1 MKQGWEIKILDDVCT
16 FERGLTYAKG
26 DEVNISSKGVL
37 RSNNVDLSTNT
48 LNFDEIKYLRED
60 FEIPAKKKVRKNSL
74 LMCISNG
81 SKIHLGKVALIDD
94 DIDYAFGG
102 FMGLLIPDETIIHP
116 RYFYYSLISPM
127 YKSFVK
133 GLSDGAN
140 INNLKFADIK
150 SFSIAVPPLTE
161 QERIVEILDREFESI
176 DALKANAERNLQHAK
191 DLFQSALKQEL
202 QPKEGWSISTLGD
215 VCDIQGGSTP
225 KRTEKAFWDN
235 GTYPWF
241 TVEDIREQ
249 GRIITDTK
257 QKITKLAWEKLR
269 VFPKNTVLLCC
280 TASLG
285 EYALTKIPLTSNQQ
299 FNGLSIKDENL
310 LNPMYLLHYCSTL
323 KDKLLALSGKATIDF
338 VATGKVK
345 QIEISF
351 PSLVEQGMVVARL
364 DKLKEHCSALE
375 ENYTKTIALCDD
387 MKQALLRKAFNGEL

>member
-1 MKQGWEIKILDDVCT
+1 MKQDWEIKSISDVCLSLDDGDWIEKKNQSTKGIRLIQTGNIGCGEYRDKSEKAKYISEETFRTLKCT
-16 FERGLTYAKG
+16 EVVAG
-26 DEVNISSKGVL
+26 DILVSRLPDPVGRACIVPY
-37 RSNNVDLSTNT
+37 LSTKCITAVDCSIVKLNPKIISAKWFIYYT
-48 LNFDEIKYLRED
+48 LSAEYKTKVIAECSGTTRDRISR
-60 FEIPAKKKVRKNSL
+60 KKLSVISL
-74 LMCISNG
+74 PI
-81 SKIHLGKVALIDD
+81 
-94 DIDYAFGG
+94 
-102 FMGLLIPDETIIHP
+102 
-116 RYFYYSLISPM
+116 
-127 YKSFVK
+127 
-133 GLSDGAN
+133 
-140 INNLKFADIK
+140 
-150 SFSIAVPPLTE
+150 PPLAE
-161 QERIVEILDREFESI
+161 QERIVEILDREFERI
-176 DALKANAERNLQHAK
+176 DALKVNAEHNLQHAK

-202 QPKEGWSISTLGD
+202 QPKEGWDISTLGD

-249 GRIITDTK
+249 GRIITNTK
-257 QKITKLAWEKLR
+257 QKITKLAWDKLR

-323 KDKLLALSGKATIDF
+323 KDKLFTLSGKTTIDF

-351 PSLVEQGMVVARL
+351 PSLVEQGKVVARL
-364 DKLKEHCSALE
+364 DKLKEHCTALE

>member
-150 SFSIAVPPLTE
+150 SFSIAVPPLAE
-161 QERIVEILDREFESI
+161 QERVVGILDKEFERI
-176 DALKANAERNLQHAK
+176 DALKANAEQNLQHAK

-202 QPKEGWSISTLGD
+202 QPKEGWETM
-215 VCDIQGGSTP
+215 
-225 KRTEKAFWDN
+225 R
-235 GTYPWF
+235 
-241 TVEDIREQ
+241 
-249 GRIITDTK
+249 
-257 QKITKLAWEKLR
+257 
-269 VFPKNTVLLCC
+269 
-280 TASLG
+280 LG
-285 EYALTKIPLTSNQQ
+285 EFAHMKAGDFVKASD
-299 FNGLSIKDENL
+299 IKDEYFEGSFPCYGGNGL
-310 LNPMYLLHYCSTL
+310 RGFVSEPNREGEFCLIGRQGALCGNIHIAKGVFRATEHAVVVSPYFQLPIKLVYYLLVSLNLNQYSTGAAQPGL
-323 KDKLLALSGKATIDF
+323 SVKNIAENVVISVPSKNLWDDIANKLCIIEGNC
-338 VATGKVK
+338 KV
-345 QIEISF
+345 
-351 PSLVEQGMVVARL
+351 
-364 DKLKEHCSALE
+364 LE